1 MPLKLNKPAGPS
13 TKEITLPSE
22 GYPYPQP
29 ELKGGQLLVRAF
41 DFDTE
46 SLMYGTTDSTVKQ
59 FARLCTLLS
68 RITTWP
74 PGFKTAELLEGD
86 SAFIVMAARSL
97 TYPEQKYNFET
108 SCEHCGE
115 KEPFSLRI
123 PDELPQNR
131 YPADFLGYITL
142 DTFNKNTLKMRFL
155 TLADDAECTRI
166 SRDRVAKKAIKEDL
180 FDSDYEINRL
190 CFHLVEANG
199 GKPENME
206 DSRQFFMKMSSD
218 ERAEIVRSLRR
229 HAPGISSVLTIN
241 CPKCNG
247 QYEAFVPLS
256 ADFFRPGA
264 GTVRTILPGGV
275 RISCFGPDDFRDKSL
290 RAPTPNHDRIPYPV
304 EKGGGGGTKTGG
316 EKKVADT
323 KETKKEKPEE
333 VTRLEPGGDLVTAD
347 KSPNT
352 SQPQPQPQPATIQMG

>member
-1 MPLKLNKPAGPS
+1 
-13 TKEITLPSE
+13 
-22 GYPYPQP
+22 
-29 ELKGGQLLVRAF
+29 
-41 DFDTE
+41 
-46 SLMYGTTDSTVKQ
+46 MYGIADSSAKQ

-97 TYPEQKYNFET
+97 SYPEQKYDFET
-108 SCEHCGE
+108 TCDHCGE

-131 YPADFLGYITL
+131 YPADFLGFITL

-166 SRDRVAKKAIKEDL
+166 ARDRVAKKAIKEEL

-199 GKPENME
+199 SKPENME
-206 DSRQFFMKMSSD
+206 DSRQFFMKMASD
-218 ERAEIVRSLRR
+218 ERGEVVRAMRR
-229 HAPGISSVLTIN
+229 HAPGISSTLAMI

-247 QYEAFVPLS
+247 RYEAFVPLS
-256 ADFFRPGA
+256 TDFFRPGA
-264 GTVRTILPGGV
+264 GIVRTILPGGV
-275 RISCFGPDDFRDKSL
+275 RINCFGPDDFGDKPP
-290 RAPTPNHDRIPYPV
+290 RPGTENHDRIPYPV
-304 EKGGGGGTKTGG
+304 EKGGAGSGKAGG
-316 EKKVADT
+316 EEKVM
-323 KETKKEKPEE
+323 EGKEKAEKK
-333 VTRLEPGGDLVTAD
+333 A
-347 KSPNT
+347 NT
-352 SQPQPQPQPATIQMG
+352 SQVDSPTVTPTDMPGQAAIPAPAATIQVG

>member
-1 MPLKLNKPAGPS
+1 VPLKLNKPAGPS
-13 TKEITLPSE
+13 TKQITLPSE
-22 GYPYPQP
+22 GYPYPQT

-46 SLMYGTTDSTVKQ
+46 SLMYGIADSSAKQ

-74 PGFKTAELLEGD
+74 PGFKTADLLEGD

-97 TYPEQKYNFET
+97 SYPEQKYDFET
-108 SCEHCGE
+108 TCDHCGE
-115 KEPFSLRI
+115 KEPYSLRI

-131 YPADFLGYITL
+131 YPADFLGSITL
-142 DTFNKNTLKMRFL
+142 DTFNKNSLKMRFL

-166 SRDRVAKKAIKEDL
+166 ARDRIAKKAIKEEL

-199 GKPENME
+199 TKPENME
-206 DSRQFFMKMSSD
+206 DSRQFFMKMASD
-218 ERAEIVRSLRR
+218 ERGEIVRAMRR
-229 HAPGISSVLTIN
+229 HAPGISSMLIIN

-247 QYEAFVPLS
+247 QYEAFIPLS
-256 ADFFRPGA
+256 TDFFRPGP

-275 RISCFGPDDFRDKSL
+275 RINCFGPDDFRDKPS
-290 RAPTPNHDRIPYPV
+290 RAGAANHDRVPRPV
-304 EKGGGGGTKTGG
+304 EKGAGGSGKAGG
-316 EKKVADT
+316 EEAVTEEKEEKEE
-323 KETKKEKPEE
+323 KETK
-333 VTRLEPGGDLVTAD
+333 D
-347 KSPNT
+347 T
-352 SQPQPQPQPATIQMG
+352 SQPDSSEPITQSPVTIQMS

>member
-1 MPLKLNKPAGPS
+1 VSLKLNKPAGPS
-13 TKEITLPSE
+13 TKSITLPSE
-22 GYPYPQP
+22 GYPYPQT
-29 ELKGGQLLVRAF
+29 ELKGGQLVVRAF

-46 SLMYGTTDSTVKQ
+46 SLMYGVADSSAKQ

-74 PGFKTAELLEGD
+74 PGFKTADLLEGD

-97 TYPEQKYNFET
+97 TYPEQKYDFET
-108 SCEHCGE
+108 TCDHCGE

-131 YPADFLGYITL
+131 YPADFPGFITL

-166 SRDRVAKKAIKEDL
+166 TRDRIAKKAIKEEL

-199 GKPENME
+199 SKPENLE
-206 DSRQFFMKMSSD
+206 DSRKFFMGMASD
-218 ERAEIVRSLRR
+218 ERGEIVRSMRR
-229 HAPGISSVLTIN
+229 HAPGISSVLIIN

-256 ADFFRPGA
+256 TDFFRPGA
-264 GTVRTILPGGV
+264 GAVRTVLPRGV
-275 RISCFGPDDFRDKSL
+275 RINSFGPDDFRDK
-290 RAPTPNHDRIPYPV
+290 PPGPNTADHDRVPYSM
-304 EKGGGGGTKTGG
+304 EKGGGGGAKTGG
-316 EKKVADT
+316 EEKVTEKKADT
-323 KETKKEKPEE
+323 SES
-333 VTRLEPGGDLVTAD
+333 GGPDNPPFSSD
-347 KSPNT
+347 KLTPS
-352 SQPQPQPQPATIQMG
+352 PATIQVG